1 MPCEPNEATRALV
14 ALFKDISDSVKDRGG
29 ENKDAIPPGTLEKLS
44 SLLEEGADAG
54 FVEREEG
61 VWGAY
66 SSSPLLCLLLNSAV
80 FRTSK
85 DGGIAAIIVEKM
97 LAYGASISSMKGS
110 RDWRGSGSEKSV
122 FDIGLR
128 LRKGTK
134 TPATLRVMKLMLKY
148 ADEKTLKPAHR
159 SISSMRSDGYESSNF
174 LHETVQGLSSS
185 SGMALKI
192 DEFKLIVD
200 KFAELKLLN
209 APAVS
214 SITNER
220 GWHTNEANQAIH
232 FLLKNFS
239 KLGGPAIGM
248 NVCRTRKEYEGEVE
262 RVKEEMCALG
272 IERKRHRLEEWE
284 KERDL
289 SVKAAKMR
297 ERALVLFKERVE
309 TGELKRWKA
318 GKVEERAERKRE
330 RRVAREARKV
340 ERVERRKRL
349 KAEKEERR
357 AAREARKVAGEAVD
371 SDIEDED
378 EDDNDDSDLED
389 EDEDDEDDNSNFD
402 SNFYTF
408 WIEGW
413 YLDNDV
419 KKGEVDVDQYS
430 DDAKERIEGK
440 MKTYRCLIRC
450 LALLLDAG
458 ADVNSI
464 SETLLSTDN
473 EEWKEGGDDDPREE
487 GYVYKK
493 YMHLQL
499 DGALGLIMRKGR
511 GGQLKEEE
519 FQALSNRSL
528 GVTSESLCGMIEVV
542 YMLRLKGLDQLIGS
556 ACDREVWDYSSM
568 RRQQSS
574 AAS

>member
-1 MPCEPNEATRALV
+1 
-14 ALFKDISDSVKDRGG
+14 
-29 ENKDAIPPGTLEKLS
+29 
-44 SLLEEGADAG
+44 
-54 FVEREEG
+54 
-61 VWGAY
+61 
-66 SSSPLLCLLLNSAV
+66 
-80 FRTSK
+80 
-85 DGGIAAIIVEKM
+85 
-97 LAYGASISSMKGS
+97 
-110 RDWRGSGSEKSV
+110 
-122 FDIGLR
+122 
-128 LRKGTK
+128 
-134 TPATLRVMKLMLKY
+134 
-148 ADEKTLKPAHR
+148 
-159 SISSMRSDGYESSNF
+159 
-174 LHETVQGLSSS
+174 
-185 SGMALKI
+185 
-192 DEFKLIVD
+192 
-200 KFAELKLLN
+200 
-209 APAVS
+209 
-214 SITNER
+214 
-220 GWHTNEANQAIH
+220 
-232 FLLKNFS
+232 
-239 KLGGPAIGM
+239 
-248 NVCRTRKEYEGEVE
+248 
-262 RVKEEMCALG
+262 
-272 IERKRHRLEEWE
+272 
-284 KERDL
+284 
-289 SVKAAKMR
+289 MR

-357 AAREARKVAGEAVD
+357 AAREARKIAGEAVD

-408 WIEGW
+408 WMYFAEVVIQEVVREFSSTVFQAEEAAEGVKIEALATILREAGVDPTQYGGDYDEEGGYAFGYEKDLSSLELGDSPSEGW

-542 YMLRLKGLDQLIGS
+542 YMLRLKGLVCLAHGSGLTLIRCHRVSPLSLWERVGVR
-556 ACDREVWDYSSM
+556 ANVA
-568 RRQQSS
+568 RRTPSP
-574 AAS
+574 